1 MESRLASAAF
11 IVVFATYLFLGGMGV
26 TERNI
31 PNPRDDAY
39 NCLARGL
46 LSGHLYA
53 AKEVPPGLA
62 RLPDPYDPKANEVFR
77 TDAAYLDH
85 DFSYYQGRM
94 YLYFGVAPALFVFIP
109 WHLLTGTW
117 LPQWMA
123 VALLCAGGLL
133 ANLSLVRSVMREEF
147 PAAPKWMLAACV
159 FILGLGSYAPLL
171 LARADMWEVPIAFSY
186 LGASLALR
194 FLWEA
199 FGVAERPARWI
210 ALASASVGLAF
221 AARPSVLPVA
231 AILLLPF
238 VLPATRKSLAS
249 WIAAIL
255 PLGASGLGVA
265 VYNLLRFGSP
275 FEFGQ
280 RYQLAAENVS
290 KVKIFSPEYLGT
302 NLYLFLL
309 KAVEWRPYFPYAN
322 EPKYFA
328 LSANHGMIEHLSGA
342 LLNDPV
348 LWMALALGAFL
359 FVQRPR
365 KRLALLS
372 VAAAWA
378 FLSALILMSFFFGIC
393 SRYQF
398 EFLPPL
404 ALLAAFGALAL
415 ESTLADGKRVIA
427 RCLWIPA
434 LLFSAAFTV
443 LYGVNRSVEDHSV
456 AAIILTSKGD
466 LRDANH
472 EVQILRM
479 LSPGDPFFRVESGV
493 ILVAAGHLQGAEHVF
508 SALAR
513 DYPDYPLGRYNLA
526 RVLETE
532 GKTGEAIA
540 QLEEAHQLAP
550 GNPEIDAELKSALAK
565 DAAGAVR

>member
-11 IVVFATYLFLGGMGV
+11 IVVFAIYLFLGGMGLS
-26 TERNI
+26 ERNI
-31 PNPRDDAY
+31 PSPREDAY
-39 NCLARGL
+39 NSLARGL

-62 RLPDPYDPKANEVFR
+62 ALPDPYDPKANETYRSDV
-77 TDAAYLDH
+77 AYMDH
-85 DFSYYQGRM
+85 DYSYYRGHM

-133 ANLSLVRSVMREEF
+133 ANLSLVRAVMREVF

-186 LGASLALR
+186 LGVSLALR
-194 FLWEA
+194 FLWSA
-199 FGVAERPARWI
+199 FGRPEKPALSI
-210 ALASASVGLAF
+210 ALASASQSDSPSPR
-221 AARPSVLPVA
+221 ARASCRSPRSCCC
-231 AILLLPF
+231 PF
-238 VLPATRKSLAS
+238 SLPATRKSLAS
-249 WIAAIL
+249 WIAAD
-255 PLGASGLGVA
+255 PAAGASGLGVA

-348 LWMALALGAFL
+348 LWTALAT
-359 FVQRPR
+359 R
-365 KRLALLS
+365 RLSLCAQAWHS
-372 VAAAWA
+372 GWRSCCRSAAAWA
-378 FLSALILMSFFFGIC
+378 FLSALFLMSLFFGIC

-404 ALLAAFGALAL
+404 ALLAALGALAL
-415 ESTLADGKRVIA
+415 DGHARGRETRTRAVPVDPGAPLLRRPSRSSTASTEASRTT
-427 RCLWIPA
+427 A
-434 LLFSAAFTV
+434 LRRSSSPR
-443 LYGVNRSVEDHSV
+443 GV
-456 AAIILTSKGD
+456 TSGT
-466 LRDANH
+466 R
-472 EVQILRM
+472 ITR
-479 LSPGDPFFRVESGV
+479 
-493 ILVAAGHLQGAEHVF
+493 
-508 SALAR
+508 
-513 DYPDYPLGRYNLA
+513 
-526 RVLETE
+526 
-532 GKTGEAIA
+532 
-540 QLEEAHQLAP
+540 
-550 GNPEIDAELKSALAK
+550 
-565 DAAGAVR
+565 

>member
-11 IVVFATYLFLGGMGV
+11 IVVFAIYLFLGGMGLS
-26 TERNI
+26 ERNI
-31 PNPRDDAY
+31 PSPREDAY
-39 NCLARGL
+39 NSLARGL

-62 RLPDPYDPKANEVFR
+62 ALPDPYDPKANETYRSDV
-77 TDAAYLDH
+77 AYMDH
-85 DFSYYQGRM
+85 DYSYYRGHM

-133 ANLSLVRSVMREEF
+133 ANLSLVRAVMREVF

-186 LGASLALR
+186 LGVSLALR
-194 FLWEA
+194 FLWSA
-199 FGVAERPARWI
+199 FGRPEKPALSI
-210 ALASASVGLAF
+210 ALASLAVGLAF
-221 AARPSVLPVA
+221 AARPSVLPVG

-238 VLPATRKSLAS
+238 ALPATRRSLAA
-249 WIAAIL
+249 WAASVV
-255 PLGASGLGVA
+255 PLGLSGLAVA
-265 VYNLLRFGSP
+265 VYNQLRFGSP

-290 KVKIFSPEYLGT
+290 KMKIFSPEYLGT
-302 NLYLFLL
+302 NLHLFLF

-348 LWMALALGAFL
+348 LWAALAIGVFL
-359 FVQRPR
+359 FVR
-365 KRLALLS
+365 KPGTRLALL
-372 VAAAWA
+372 VAAAGWA
-378 FLSALILMSFFFGIC
+378 FLSSLLLMSLFFGIC

-404 ALLAAFGALAL
+404 ALLAGLGVMALDGL
-415 ESTLADGKRVIA
+415 LADGKRALA
-427 RCLWIPA
+427 RCLWIPV
-434 LLFSAAFTV
+434 LLFSSAFTV
-443 LYGVNRSVEDHSV
+443 LYGINRSVEDHSV
-456 AAIILTSKGD
+456 AAIILTSRGD
-466 LRDANH
+466 LRDADH
-472 EVQILRM
+472 EVKILRM
-479 LSPGDPFFRVESGV
+479 LSPGDPFFRIESGV
-493 ILVAAGHLQGAEHVF
+493 ILVAAGHLVGAENVF
-508 SALAR
+508 EALAR
-513 DYPDYPLGRYNLA
+513 DYPDYSLGRYNLG
-526 RVLETE
+526 RVLASE
-532 GKTGEAIA
+532 GRTAEAIA
-540 QLEEAHQLAP
+540 ELKEAHRLAP
-550 GNPEIDAELKSALAK
+550 ENQAIDADLKSAMARK
-565 DAAGAVR
+565 ESGGK